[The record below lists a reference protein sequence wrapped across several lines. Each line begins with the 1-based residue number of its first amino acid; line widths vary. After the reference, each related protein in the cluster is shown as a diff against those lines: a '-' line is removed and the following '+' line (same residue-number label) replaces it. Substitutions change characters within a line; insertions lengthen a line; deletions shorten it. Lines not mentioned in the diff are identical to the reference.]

1 MKNREIE
8 SEYIK
13 ALYFAKNHYENF
25 PVISFLVPKHL
36 QKHIAIVYK
45 FARLADDIADETN
58 LPSDKRL
65 SLLEDFS
72 HKFNQAL
79 KNEFSNPFWE
89 ALINTINLF
98 NLTPENFSRLLI
110 AFKSDIRFTRFQTF
124 PEILN
129 YCSNSANPVGRIIL
143 ELFGI
148 REEKAIAYSDNVCT
162 ALQLINFYQ
171 DVSID
176 IKQNRIYIPEDELQK
191 FSVTLDEIKKTNF
204 SDNFRKLMKFQI
216 ERVDSMFREGRNI
229 LSYLPFRLKIE
240 IAWTILGGEK
250 ISSKIKEKN
259 YNVLNYRPKI
269 NISDV
274 SMILV
279 KSFFI

>member
-13 ALYFAKNHYENF
+13 ALSFAKNHYENF

-89 ALINTINLF
+89 TLINTINLF

>member
-13 ALYFAKNHYENF
+13 ALSFAKNHYENF

>member
-13 ALYFAKNHYENF
+13 ALSFAKNHYENF

-274 SMILV
+274 SMILA

>member
-13 ALYFAKNHYENF
+13 ALSFAKNHYENF

-89 ALINTINLF
+89 TLINTINLF

-204 SDNFRKLMKFQI
+204 SDNFRELMKFQI

-274 SMILV
+274 SMILA